1 LANREVVVADQTAVA
16 VLGMGLMG
24 SGMARSLA
32 RAGLQVTVWNRS
44 RDKATAVAEGA
55 EGIRV
60 AEDPEA
66 AVPGARVVVTMLF
79 DADSVREVMARALP
93 AMTESVW
100 LQTSTVGIEGAA
112 VLSRMAQQHGIGMVD
127 APVLGTRQPAEK
139 GQLTVLASGPEPVR
153 DTVKPVLD
161 AIGARTVWVG
171 EEPGEGQRLK
181 LVANSWVLSVNA
193 ATAQAVALASGLNLR
208 PQQFFELISG
218 GPMDCAY
225 AQLKGGTMIE
235 GRFPAAFP
243 ISGAAKDA
251 GLIVEALEA
260 AKTDQ
265 RLMRAQQELYRAAA
279 DAGHADEDM
288 AAIIEAFR
296 S

>member
-1 LANREVVVADQTAVA
+1 MADQTAVT
-16 VLGMGLMG
+16 VLGTGLMG
-24 SGMARSLA
+24 AGMARSLA
-32 RAGLQVTVWNRS
+32 RAGFAVTVWNRS
-44 RDKATAVAEGA
+44 QDKATAVAEGA

-60 AEDPEA
+60 AADPES
-66 AVPGARVVVTMLF
+66 AVAGARVVVTMLF
-79 DADSVREVMARALP
+79 DAGSVSEVMQRALP
-93 AMTESVW
+93 AMTDAVW
-100 LQTSTVGIEGAA
+100 LQTSTVSLQGAA
-112 VLSRMAQQHGIGMVD
+112 TLARLAQEHGVAMVD
-127 APVLGTRQPAEK
+127 APVLGTKQPAEK

-153 DTVKPVLD
+153 DTVKPVLE

-171 EEPGEGQRLK
+171 EELGEGQRLK

-218 GPMDCAY
+218 GPLDCAY
-225 AQLKGGTMIE
+225 AQLKGATMIE

-243 ISGAAKDA
+243 LSGAAKDA
-251 GLIVEALEA
+251 GLIVEALET
-260 AKTDQ
+260 AKTDP
-265 RLMRAQQELYRAAA
+265 RLMRAQEELYRAAE

-288 AAIIEAFR
+288 AAVIEVFR